1 MTMERAS
8 GSPRSVSL
16 SSSPSGSP
24 PKLSSDTLALLQ
36 EFLTS
41 RAEEEKRFN
50 DLAEQAAARIA
61 SREMNV
67 DLEQPDPPM
76 MSVDEYR
83 LAFGEDWQLS
93 QFWYST
99 SYATRLAKS
108 IRSICTSSSKIAF
121 MCCPTAFV
129 AFQHTNPLDGARLL
143 EYDKRFSVL
152 APTKFIHYDLD
163 EPDIIPEDLHGA
175 MDVVVADPPFL
186 NEITNR
192 KLIKT
197 IQQIIHPTRG
207 KLVLMTSTSVE
218 TVLHELYNV
227 PPIGPLRLT
236 SLEPDMG
243 RLANAFGCWGAWEGA
258 ENFGK
263 DIVT

>member
-1 MTMERAS
+1 MERVS
-8 GSPRSVSL
+8 GSPRSVSTT
-16 SSSPSGSP
+16 SSPSGSP

-50 DLAEQAAARIA
+50 DLAEQAAARVA
-61 SREMNV
+61 SHNLNV
-67 DLEQPDPPM
+67 DIGEPDPPM

-83 LAFGEDWQLS
+83 MAFGEDWQLS
-93 QFWYST
+93 QFWYTT

-108 IRSICTSSSKIAF
+108 ILSICTPTSKIAF

-143 EYDKRFSVL
+143 EYDQRFSVL
-152 APTKFIHYDLD
+152 APTKFVHYDLD
-163 EPDIIPEDLHGA
+163 EPDNFPENLRGA
-175 MDVVVADPPFL
+175 MDIVVADPPFL
-186 NEITNR
+186 NEITN
-192 KLIKT
+192 KKVIKT
-197 IQQIIHPTRG
+197 IRQIIHPTQG
-207 KLVLMTSTSVE
+207 KLILMTSTSVE
-218 TVLHELYNV
+218 PVLHDLYNE

-243 RLANAFGCWGAWEGA
+243 RLANDFGCWGAWEGA
-258 ENFGK
+258 QDFGK
-263 DIVT
+263 DIAE